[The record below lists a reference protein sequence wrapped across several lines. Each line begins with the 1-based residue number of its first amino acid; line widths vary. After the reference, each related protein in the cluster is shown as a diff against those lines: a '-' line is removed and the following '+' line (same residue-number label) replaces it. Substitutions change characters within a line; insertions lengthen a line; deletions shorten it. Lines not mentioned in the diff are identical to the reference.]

1 MTFYNAN
8 FCQMYDLIGYYEK
21 LSSRACVEKIL
32 ISHVINIHLLPLIEI
47 IEMVSFELGEELRNM
62 FFRLVTSGESNLR
75 PSDLRSDARKSE
87 VRFLVGTQNFYL
99 SHARDKTKKH
109 LSQHLPS
116 SVTLLERYAYNI

>member
-1 MTFYNAN
+1 M
-8 FCQMYDLIGYYEK
+8 
-21 LSSRACVEKIL
+21 
-32 ISHVINIHLLPLIEI
+32 IEI

-99 SHARDKTKKH
+99 YHARDKTKKH